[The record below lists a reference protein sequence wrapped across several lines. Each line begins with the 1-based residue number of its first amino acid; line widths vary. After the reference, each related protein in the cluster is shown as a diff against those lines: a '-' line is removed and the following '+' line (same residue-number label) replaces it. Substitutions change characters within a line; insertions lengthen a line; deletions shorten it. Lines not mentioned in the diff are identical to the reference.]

1 MPQTPSPELHEALL
15 LFPAGDVF
23 SCISAPAGTCSVDE
37 GHLIHSGKGEHCWKN
52 TAPLPSRGGEGRCLL
67 TLQNRAGVSILTFH
81 GSGEESSRKSWSR
94 LRKYGDG
101 STLLISGSSFLPL
114 EAFSVVKI
122 HPRHVFYGDQDNPL
136 QGQEWLTMQYK
147 ALGKETSK
155 YSLKLFT

>member
-1 MPQTPSPELHEALL
+1 MPP
-15 LFPAGDVF
+15 
-23 SCISAPAGTCSVDE
+23 
-37 GHLIHSGKGEHCWKN
+37 N
-52 TAPLPSRGGEGRCLL
+52 TAEQGWCQHPDLPQLQGGK
-67 TLQNRAGVSILTFH
+67 QQ
-81 GSGEESSRKSWSR
+81 EELEPW
-94 LRKYGDG
+94 KYGDG

>member
-1 MPQTPSPELHEALL
+1 M
-15 LFPAGDVF
+15 
-23 SCISAPAGTCSVDE
+23 
-37 GHLIHSGKGEHCWKN
+37 
-52 TAPLPSRGGEGRCLL
+52 CLL